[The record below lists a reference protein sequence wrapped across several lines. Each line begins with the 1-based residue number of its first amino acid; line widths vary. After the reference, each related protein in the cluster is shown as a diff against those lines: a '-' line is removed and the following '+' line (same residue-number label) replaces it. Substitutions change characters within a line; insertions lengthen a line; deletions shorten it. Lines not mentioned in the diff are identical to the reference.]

1 MTAAARRLAGWGA
14 GALLLAA
21 LCLSLPLCTRR
32 ALPPGVGLSPA
43 PGALL
48 AALGGSRG
56 ILAEAAWF
64 RLNGLQREGRLAE
77 LSLLTDFIV
86 ALDPS
91 NVEAW
96 AFMAW
101 NLAYNVSADAAT
113 PEARW
118 RWVRA
123 GIELLG
129 RGLRANPGDPTLLRQ
144 LGWVWE
150 HKVGGGVPDPAL
162 PGGYPPETLD
172 LRARAAALP
181 PPPDAAAFAAFLGA
195 PPDWASPACR
205 ALHCYARA
213 GHARDTL
220 RALTLWLG
228 ALPPARRAA
237 LLPCFRR
244 AVLAAWPELPPDQ
257 AERCRAV
264 ARELLRGHPG
274 DPALQ
279 TLLKETAP

>member
-123 GIELLG
+123 GIALLG

-162 PGGYPPETLD
+162 PGGYPPETLE
-172 LRARAAALP
+172 LRARAAAFP

>member
-1 MTAAARRLAGWGA
+1 MKAAARRLAGWGA

-86 ALDPS
+86 ALDPA

-162 PGGYPPETLD
+162 PGGYPPETLE